1 MVIEQC
7 AEKIVCRCDGVH
19 IACEVQVDVLHRDY
33 LSISAACCAALD
45 AEHGT
50 ERGLTESEYSLFAY
64 LCHSLGKTY
73 GNGGLA
79 LACGGGV
86 DGGNERGSG
95 RARAG
100 QGSGAGQGGRRE
112 RESEAGAGAGRGREG
127 GGLKAG
133 GPGIEGREGGA
144 GQGQAGGQ
152 VGRWAGR

>member
-50 ERGLTESEYSLFAY
+50 ERGLTESEYSPFAY

-86 DGGNERGSG
+86 DGGNEYQL
-95 RARAG
+95 AV
-100 QGSGAGQGGRRE
+100 
-112 RESEAGAGAGRGREG
+112 
-127 GGLKAG
+127 GLICSLSKKLFG
-133 GPGIEGREGGA
+133 KLCLVMTVRLYIVLRNTE
-144 GQGQAGGQ
+144 
-152 VGRWAGR
+152 